1 MFNIREQPD
10 FERIKDQK
18 SLEIEIRRR
27 IIDKTA
33 EKKRHLRQ
41 VHIKR
46 KEALEEEQLQ
56 RAKAAADLK
65 VRQHDRTHRLAEE
78 LARRKRKNT
87 IVFINSL
94 SEVNRMNLI

>member
-10 FERIKDQK
+10 FESIKDQK

-41 VHIKR
+41 VHIER
-46 KEALEEEQLQ
+46 KQALEAEQLQ
-56 RAKAAADLK
+56 HAKAAADLK
-65 VRQHDRTHRLAEE
+65 VRQLARTHRLAEE
-78 LARRKRKNT
+78 LARRKRKNNNC
-87 IVFINSL
+87 FY
-94 SEVNRMNLI
+94 